1 MKNNLAGTL
10 TTLLVCAIAVTLL
23 TEFPS
28 PAEAAVKFGHV
39 APPFHGQSKG
49 VDAFAA
55 YVKEKTDGRIDI
67 ATFPAGQLGGERSM
81 AEQVQSGTLQMATI
95 TTAVMQNFVPQSAVM
110 DLPFLFPNRATAYA
124 TLDDAELQEKFFSYF
139 PKKGFIAIGWTENE
153 IRDFS
158 NSIRPVRTPEDIKG
172 LKVRVMNSPVYL
184 DTFKQLGASPV
195 GIPFPEIYNA
205 LQTGVIDAQENP
217 ILTTVLAKFSEVNK
231 YITLTQHTVT
241 ECVIIVSIDYWE
253 TLSAGDQQIFR
264 DAAKIAIKTNR
275 AVNAE
280 LHQKLPKSGI
290 SIEQYA
296 KQNGVE
302 IISLTPQEREQF
314 RKAMLPVWE
323 KYRKKIGN
331 ELFNLVQ
338 EKIKAHKQ

>member
-124 TLDDAELQEKFFSYF
+124 TLDDEELQEKFFSYF